1 MHLLKSYE
9 QELERIEKLEQEQKK
24 LSHQVSPVLNYEEE
38 PIKCTYQLHRR
49 TIKYVNDII
58 RPTTL

>member
-1 MHLLKSYE
+1 MYILKNCE
-9 QELERIEKLEQEQKK
+9 EELEEIEKLEQEQMK
-24 LSHQVSPVLNYEEE
+24 LCYQVSPVLNYEED

-58 RPTTL
+58 RPTLL